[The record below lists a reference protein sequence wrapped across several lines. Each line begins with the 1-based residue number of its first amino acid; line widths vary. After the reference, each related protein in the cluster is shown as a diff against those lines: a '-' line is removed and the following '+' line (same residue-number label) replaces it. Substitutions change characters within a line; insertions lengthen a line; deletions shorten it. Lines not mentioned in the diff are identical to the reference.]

1 MNEALNRTL
10 QIGPFAI
17 SRGAGTITLGDVE
30 NKVSPRSMEVLIHLA
45 ENADR
50 IVSSEEL
57 LSRFWSSVASDHAIH
72 KAIAEL
78 RAAMGDSVR
87 RQRYIKTVPK
97 RGYKLQVSVLADSAV
112 VIPET
117 PSLGRRLMA
126 AWELMDARLLA
137 VGFCASFVL
146 IALVWVAGM
155 ERRGAAADGLVIG
168 VPPFRFESNGIETN
182 RYLVD
187 GLTST
192 LINDLSMLNSLS
204 VVSLLDSPASTPRLP
219 GRVSHVLQGTLIQAE
234 DRLRVIVNLVRAE
247 DGVQEYSGRF
257 DMSEGDLFAIQDT
270 IVTNIVSAL
279 EIHLDAEERA
289 RMQDWGTHDAMAYDR
304 FMKGEFHNAQFNPA
318 DWELAIAFY
327 KEAIDLDPGF
337 INAYLGVAAAANN
350 LSVFARI
357 PKKQALIALVAEVHR
372 EVATLDRENAAL
384 QSIRAIE
391 TRMAGNEHH
400 QEEALLRQQI
410 LSGNPPPFAM
420 AHYALLLIGARLY
433 DEASQFLDKAAEVGP
448 FEISP
453 DEIWSYRVSLLP
465 PEDAIV
471 ARKLELQVRPK
482 HVGYLGAVARELNYT
497 GNAPESEP
505 FLERQR
511 QADTEGISADY
522 TRAVIEAWR
531 GRLSPDSDAFAIEVA
546 KAQDAAFTN
555 GVVSFINGD
564 LQLGTQFWSGLHPL
578 QKRWLLNTTHAS
590 ELYFPDTLIDNP
602 AYQALLE
609 SLDVGL
615 SWQRTL
621 MEGVMVMQG
630 VTGVALSETAYQHY
644 QQGTFMSRNN
654 LWGQAESAPD

>member
-30 NKVSPRSMEVLIHLA
+30 NKVSPRSMEVLIYLA
-45 ENADR
+45 ENSER

-97 RGYKLQVSVLADSAV
+97 RGYKLQVAVLSDSAV
-112 VIPET
+112 VIPAT
-117 PSLGRRLMA
+117 PSLGRRVRD
-126 AWELMDARLLA
+126 AWELMDARQLA
-137 VGFCASFVL
+137 VGFCASLVL
-146 IALVWVAGM
+146 IALVWVADI
-155 ERRGAAADGLVIG
+155 EQRGAATDGLVIG

-204 VVSLLDSPASTPRLP
+204 VVSLLDNREPSARLP
-219 GRVSHVLQGTLIQAE
+219 RPVSHVLQGTLIQAE

-247 DGVQEYSGRF
+247 DGVHEYSGRF

-270 IVTNIVSAL
+270 IVSNIVSAL

-318 DWELAIAFY
+318 DWELAISFY
-327 KEAIDLDPGF
+327 QEAVALDPGF
-337 INAYLGVAAAANN
+337 ISAYLGMAAAANN
-350 LSVFARI
+350 LSVYSRI
-357 PKKQALIALVAEVHR
+357 PRKQALVALVADIHR
-372 EVATLDRENAAL
+372 EIATLDRENPAL
-384 QSIRAIE
+384 ESIRAIE
-391 TRMAGNEHH
+391 MRMAGNEYH

-482 HVGYLGAVARELNYT
+482 HIGYLGSVARELTYT
-497 GNAPESEP
+497 GNEPEAQA
-505 FLERQR
+505 FIERQR
-511 QADTEGISADY
+511 LADSEGLVLRLHPHRHRGVARPPASGQRCLRRRSRQGSGCRLY
-522 TRAVIEAWR
+522 QWR
-531 GRLSPDSDAFAIEVA
+531 GEFHQWRPGPGHAILERAASAAEALVA
-546 KAQDAAFTN
+546 EH
-555 GVVSFINGD
+555 
-564 LQLGTQFWSGLHPL
+564 HPC
-578 QKRWLLNTTHAS
+578 Q
-590 ELYFPDTLIDNP
+590 
-602 AYQALLE
+602 
-609 SLDVGL
+609 
-615 SWQRTL
+615 
-621 MEGVMVMQG
+621 
-630 VTGVALSETAYQHY
+630 
-644 QQGTFMSRNN
+644 
-654 LWGQAESAPD
+654 

>member
-30 NKVSPRSMEVLIHLA
+30 NKVSPRSMEVLIYLA
-45 ENADR
+45 ENSER

-97 RGYKLQVSVLADSAV
+97 RGYKLQVAVLSDSAV
-112 VIPET
+112 VIPAT
-117 PSLGRRLMA
+117 PSLGRRVRD
-126 AWELMDARLLA
+126 AWELMDARQLA
-137 VGFCASFVL
+137 VGFCASLVL
-146 IALVWVAGM
+146 IALVWVADI
-155 ERRGAAADGLVIG
+155 ERRGAATDGLVIG

-204 VVSLLDSPASTPRLP
+204 VVSLLDNREPSARLP
-219 GRVSHVLQGTLIQAE
+219 RPVSHVLQGTLIQAE

-247 DGVQEYSGRF
+247 DGVHEYSGRF

-270 IVTNIVSAL
+270 IVSNIVSAL

-318 DWELAIAFY
+318 DWELAISFY
-327 KEAIDLDPGF
+327 QEAVALDPGF
-337 INAYLGVAAAANN
+337 INAYLGMAAAANN
-350 LSVFARI
+350 LSVYSRI
-357 PKKQALIALVAEVHR
+357 PRKQALIALVADIHR
-372 EVATLDRENAAL
+372 EIATLDRENPAL
-384 QSIRAIE
+384 ESIRAIE
-391 TRMAGNEHH
+391 MRMAGNEYH

-482 HVGYLGAVARELNYT
+482 HIGYLGSVARELTYT
-497 GNAPESEP
+497 GNEPEAQA
-505 FLERQR
+505 FIERQR
-511 QADTEGISADY
+511 LADSEGLSSDY

-531 GRLSPDSDAFAIEVA
+531 GRLRLDSDAFAAEVA
-546 KAQDAAFTN
+546 KGQDAAFTN

-564 LQLGTQFWSGLHPL
+564 LGLGTQFWSALHPL

-590 ELYFPDTLIDNP
+590 ELFFPDTLIDNA
-602 AYQALLE
+602 AYQQLLE

-630 VTGVALSETAYQHY
+630 VTGVALSETAYEHY
-644 QQGTFMSRNN
+644 QQGRFMSRNN
-654 LWGQAESAPD
+654 LWGLPEATPD